1 MQKVREYLL
10 YRKKAITVQEIMDR
24 FLVSQTTAYKAI
36 NSLLSEG
43 RLRRVRRNNKTYFE
57 PNAEG
62 NRSGSGQGAWGKSL
76 FLVRLVEAVRS
87 RQAGDSG

>member
-24 FLVSQTTAYKAI
+24 FLISQSTAYKAI

-43 RLRRVRRNNKTYFE
+43 RLRRVRKNSKTYFE
-57 PNAEG
+57 PNFER
-62 NRSGSGQGAWGKSL
+62 NRPSGSKGARGKSL

-87 RQAGDSG
+87 RQAGD

>member
-24 FLVSQTTAYKAI
+24 FLISQSTAYKAI

-43 RLRRVRRNNKTYFE
+43 RLRRVRRNNKTYFQ
-57 PNAEG
+57 PNPEG
-62 NRSGSGQGAWGKSL
+62 NRPGSGQSARGKSL
-76 FLVRLVEAVRS
+76 LFVRLVEEFRS
-87 RQAGDSG
+87 GKEGN

>member
-10 YRKKAITVQEIMDR
+10 YRKKAITVQEIMER
-24 FLVSQTTAYKAI
+24 FLVSQTTAYKVI

-43 RLRRVRRNNKTYFE
+43 RLKRVRRGGKTYFQ
-57 PNAEG
+57 PNPEG
-62 NRSGSGQGAWGKSL
+62 HRPGSGQGARGKSL
-76 FLVRLVEAVRS
+76 FLVQLVEAVRA